1 MTGNWRTKSRSTQWI
16 ESTNAMQEIWNCV
29 IKKQPPQDP
38 NRLFFWWSPLIVCL
52 FICFCFGV
60 VVHFLGNPW
69 KVSQDTRKRL
79 DRSRAVIRPTH
90 PPSYP
95 WAITGSW
102 KDQSRR
108 PSLLANKCLP
118 SKSSTSSFFVV
129 SAWIPFRIKQNIQTI
144 IKRM

>member
-1 MTGNWRTKSRSTQWI
+1 MKRYTNWHDWKLENEEPVNIMNRKYECYARNMKLCHKKAAPTRPKSV
-16 ESTNAMQEIWNCV
+16 CF
-29 IKKQPPQDP
+29 
-38 NRLFFWWSPLIVCL
+38 LWSPLIVCL

-129 SAWIPFRIKQNIQTI
+129 SAWIPFRIKQNI
-144 IKRM
+144 